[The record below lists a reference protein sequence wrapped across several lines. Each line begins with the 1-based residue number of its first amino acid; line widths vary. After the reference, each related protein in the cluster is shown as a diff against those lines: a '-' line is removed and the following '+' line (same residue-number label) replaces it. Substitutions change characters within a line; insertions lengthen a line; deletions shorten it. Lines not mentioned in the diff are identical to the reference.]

1 MPNYATAT
9 IIGHLGRDPEVRYT
23 ADGGAVVGFS
33 MATSRKRKDEET
45 TTWWRVS
52 MFGKRGE
59 TLAKYLTKGD
69 PVLVTGEP
77 FLRDWT
83 DKEGNARQSLELVAN
98 DFAFLGRSEGSH
110 VAEAGQRSAQVT
122 GKPSRAAQEAS
133 GAFQGGGHGG
143 GGGGQPFEDD
153 IPFDLCMR
161 GSVA

>member
-9 IIGHLGRDPEVRYT
+9 IIGHIGRDPEQRFT
-23 ADGGAVVGFS
+23 PGGDSVVSFS
-33 MATSRKRKDEET
+33 MATSRKRKDAES

-77 FLRDWT
+77 FLREY
-83 DKEGNARQSLELVAN
+83 EGKDGQVRQSLELVAN
-98 DFAFLGRSEGSH
+98 DFAFVGRSESAHGG
-110 VAEAGQRSAQVT
+110 EAGTRTTKSSQTPQ
-122 GKPSRAAQEAS
+122 RAAQGASEAS
-133 GAFQGGGHGG
+133 QASVGAG
-143 GGGGQPFEDD
+143 FEPDSD

-161 GSVA
+161 GSLA